1 MKKIR
6 YEGVWMDKSE
16 LTKEQR
22 EDIKKR
28 FPVAF
33 KQINKKEATDE
44 ILS

>member
-6 YEGVWMDKSE
+6 YEGIWMDKSE

-33 KQINKKEATDE
+33 KQINKKEVSDE
-44 ILS
+44 SLS